1 MLSFRLAVTI
11 AVACCTILSVQGQ
24 FGGFFRP
31 FFGRRPSRPS
41 FNRPPPSRPQQNF
54 NRPAPQQSR
63 GGCPT
68 SGPNHSFQGQ
78 NFVISWQNGPKNTC
92 GQFTGSGAQGYCSS
106 MGMRPVNLDNNAKAQ
121 HFIGLLAGDRSQ
133 TYFWTGGNV
142 DHRSGRVNWG
152 NGQSQNIRDIRFWS
166 RTGGNGRP
174 QPDNREGRETCLGVL
189 KNVYQD
195 GTVFHDISCH
205 HKKPVICE
213 Q

>member
-1 MLSFRLAVTI
+1 MLSFRLVAVTI

-41 FNRPPPSRPQQNF
+41 FNRPPPSRPTF

-68 SGPNHSFQGQ
+68 SEPNHSFGGQ
-78 NFVISWQNGPKNTC
+78 NFVLSWALGPKATC
-92 GQFTGSGAQGYCSS
+92 GQFTGSQAGAYCSS
-106 MGMRPVNLDNNAKAQ
+106 MGMRPVNLDNDAKAQ
-121 HFIGLLAGDRSQ
+121 HFINLLAGDRSQ

-142 DHRSGRVNWG
+142 DHRGGRVTWG
-152 NGQSQNIRDIRFWS
+152 NGVSQNIRDIRYWS
-166 RTGGNGRP
+166 RTGGNRRP
-174 QPDNREGRETCLGVL
+174 QPDNREGRENCLGVL

-195 GTVFHDISCH
+195 GTVFHDIACSH
-205 HKKPVICE
+205 RKPVICE

>member
-1 MLSFRLAVTI
+1 MLSFRLISVTI

-31 FFGRRPSRPS
+31 FFGRRPSRPA
-41 FNRPPPSRPQQNF
+41 PRPQPSF
-54 NRPAPQQSR
+54 NRPAPRPQQQFR
-63 GGCPT
+63 GGSCPT
-68 SGPNHSFQGQ
+68 SGPNHSFGGQ
-78 NFVISWQNGPKNTC
+78 NFVISWLNGNKATC
-92 GQFTGSGAQGYCSS
+92 GQFTGSGAQAYCRS
-106 MGMRPVNLDNNAKAQ
+106 MGMNAINLDNNAKAD
-121 HFIGLLAGDRSQ
+121 HFIGLLRADRGQ

-142 DHRSGRVNWG
+142 DHRGGRVNWG
-152 NGQSQNIRDIRFWS
+152 NGSSQNIRDIRYWS
-166 RTGGNGRP
+166 RTGGRGQP

-213 Q
+213 A

>member
-1 MLSFRLAVTI
+1 MLSFRLIAVTF

-24 FGGFFRP
+24 FGFRGFRGFFNRP
-31 FFGRRPSRPS
+31 RGPPRGRPAPSRPVG
-41 FNRPPPSRPQQNF
+41 RPS
-54 NRPAPQQSR
+54 

-68 SGPNHSFQGQ
+68 SAPNHSFQGQ
-78 NFVISWQNGPKNTC
+78 NYVISYLNGPKATC
-92 GQFTGSGAQGYCSS
+92 GQFTGQGAAGYCRS
-106 MGMRPVNLDNNAKAQ
+106 MGMRPINLDTTAKAD
-121 HFIGLLAGDRSQ
+121 HFIGLLRGDRSQ

-142 DHRSGRVNWG
+142 DHRGGRVNWG
-152 NGQSQNIRDIRFWS
+152 NGRSQNIRDIRYWS

-205 HKKPVICE
+205 HRKPVICE

>member
-1 MLSFRLAVTI
+1 MLGLRLVSVTI

-41 FNRPPPSRPQQNF
+41 FNRPPPNRPSF

-68 SGPNHSFQGQ
+68 SAPNHNFGGQ
-78 NFVISWQNGPKNTC
+78 SFVISWQNGPKSTC

-106 MGMRPVNLDNNAKAQ
+106 MGMRPINLDNDAKAQ

-142 DHRSGRVNWG
+142 NHRSGTVNWG
-152 NGQSQNIRDIRFWS
+152 NGQSQPINSIRYWS
-166 RTGGNGRP
+166 RTGG
-174 QPDNREGRETCLGVL
+174 
-189 KNVYQD
+189 
-195 GTVFHDISCH
+195 
-205 HKKPVICE
+205 
-213 Q
+213 